1 MKKMKAIYNTSS
13 KTNYPKRIYVQ
24 KMSAYLDMYI
34 KSFNLNYRHWNFN
47 KVGGGFGI
55 RGRISNIIKYSNRIK
70 PFHIRNSNK
79 TYTKISYKSKFTD
92 DLESLSIKRYL

>member
-1 MKKMKAIYNTSS
+1 MKLKYRGGRLIYALKDKSRQLI
-13 KTNYPKRIYVQ
+13 RI
-24 KMSAYLDMYI
+24 SAYLDMYI
-34 KSFNLNYRHWNFN
+34 NSFNLNYRHWNFN